1 MKKFM
6 GDEKPRGKI
15 LSCYYSVS
23 MATLTGLEPAFIVLE
38 TTAYPPCSS
47 VYLYWCPWRDS
58 NSHHLA
64 SKASASTSWTTR
76 ALTWSGEWGSNP
88 RPLAWQARALP
99 LSYLRE
105 LVSRKG
111 FEPLTFGFV
120 DRCSIQLSYR
130 DVLEVLPRV
139 ELGSQGFAVPR
150 LTVCLKHQMDPE
162 NGFEPLTC
170 GIRIRC
176 STN

>member
-6 GDEKPRGKI
+6 GDEKPKGKM

-38 TTAYPPCSS
+38 TTAYPPCSR

-58 NSHHLA
+58 NSHHPEPK
-64 SKASASTSWTTR
+64 SGASTSWTTR

-130 DVLEVLPRV
+130 DLLELPSGI
-139 ELGSQGFAVPR
+139 EPDSQGFAVPR
-150 LTVCLKHQMDPE
+150 FTIYLRQH
-162 NGFEPLTC
+162 
-170 GIRIRC
+170 II
-176 STN
+176 